1 MTDIP
6 IESTRARRPTTPGS
20 ALPFVLVI
28 GSALAYGIVA
38 SMTGQIAQLSWD
50 GIMGLLQRMVALGVV
65 SIGQTFVIIVGSID
79 LSLAHLISLGAIV
92 AAFVMQGDPS
102 LIWLGIFAAIL
113 VGIVVGCVNGLLVTL
128 LKVNPLI
135 ATLGTGLILQGI
147 LTTSYGT
154 MQATAPT
161 DYRALAYDSIG
172 GVPYALLLLAAIG
185 IIAAFILRRTVAG
198 ARIYSV
204 GGNPISARLAGI
216 RTDRVVLAAH
226 IVSGACAAATGLYLA
241 SRLGTATPW
250 VGANGGYGLDSIAVV
265 VIGGT
270 LLAGG
275 KGGVSGTLAGVFLFA
290 TIDAVFNMLQID
302 PFLGQVL
309 RGAVVVLA
317 VAYHSVRQKGH
328 IA

>member
-1 MTDIP
+1 MTDMSA
-6 IESTRARRPTTPGS
+6 EDNRAGKNRMQGS
-20 ALPFVLVI
+20 ALPLVLVAC
-28 GSALAYGIVA
+28 SALAYAVVA
-38 SMTGQIAQLSWD
+38 FVTGQIAQLSWD
-50 GIMGLLQRMVALGVV
+50 GVMGLLQRMVALGVV
-65 SIGQTFVIIVGSID
+65 AIGQTFVILAGSID
-79 LSLAHLISLGAIV
+79 LSVAHLISLGAIIST
-92 AAFVMQGDPS
+92 FVMQGDPA
-102 LIWLGIFAAIL
+102 LIWLGILAAIL
-113 VGIVVGCVNGLLVTL
+113 VGVVVGGVNGLLVTL

-154 MQATAPT
+154 MQATAPAG
-161 DYRALAYDSIG
+161 YRTLAYDSVAE
-172 GVPYALLLLAAIG
+172 VPYALLLLAAIG
-185 IIAAFILRRTVAG
+185 IVADFVLRRTIAG

-216 RTDRVVLAAH
+216 HTDRVVLAAH
-226 IVSGACAAATGLYLA
+226 IVSGACATVAGLYLA

-250 VGANGGYGLDSIAVV
+250 VGRNGGYDLDSIAVV

-275 KGGVSGTLAGVFLFA
+275 KGGVGGTLAGVLLFC

-317 VAYHSVRQKGH
+317 VAYHSIRQKGH